1 MKARLGFVAAAL
13 LFSVAATPDG
23 GCFAAGDC
31 AGRSPRFLLSHS
43 MKPFLRQTLDRQLL
57 RLHELDAL
65 LSASDVVSDL
75 DRFRALTREHAEASV
90 VAEQYNR
97 LTRREDDSKLSVKI
111 PALGAGQTRVIP
123 IGDGAIGAATYD
135 GTLTLQHAGDD
146 SWVAGINM
154 ETKVNSEIRVG
165 YQREHLYLDR
175 HVLEFQI

>member
-1 MKARLGFVAAAL
+1 MHRTSRFANVNLGRLAPSSLRILCLTMAGAL
-13 LFSVAATPDG
+13 LLWTPAQAQPVSVSMTNQVPVGKKPSLTIRAAT
-23 GCFAAGDC
+23 
-31 AGRSPRFLLSHS
+31 RVTNLVL
-43 MKPFLRQTLDRQLL
+43 
-57 RLHELDAL
+57 E
-65 LSASDVVSDL
+65 
-75 DRFRALTREHAEASV
+75 
-90 VAEQYNR
+90 